1 MAYSDFTLRSVK
13 KQFQLSE
20 KRTVLFDKL
29 QPVACSAWLEQ
40 TLSMGQELAL
50 TTSSEKARSEFIVA
64 PILLELRQ
72 RNPHDIGIYSG
83 ELLDVDKEQGLN
95 GECDFIITQGEQIYA
110 LQAPV
115 LMLVEAKKNDLVGGF
130 GQCVAQMVGARLFNQ
145 GEGHDLDTIFGCV
158 TTGTEW
164 QFLKLTQSTIFIDSK
179 VVPLEHVGLILAML
193 QQMVDFY

>member
-29 QPVACSAWLEQ
+29 QPVTCSAWLEQ

-115 LMLVEAKKNDLVGGF
+115 LMLVEAKKNDLAGGF

-145 GEGHDLDTIFGCV
+145 GEGHDMETIFGCV

-164 QFLKLTQSTIFIDSK
+164 QFLKLTQNTIFIDSK
-179 VVPLEHVGLILAML
+179 VISLEHVGLILAML